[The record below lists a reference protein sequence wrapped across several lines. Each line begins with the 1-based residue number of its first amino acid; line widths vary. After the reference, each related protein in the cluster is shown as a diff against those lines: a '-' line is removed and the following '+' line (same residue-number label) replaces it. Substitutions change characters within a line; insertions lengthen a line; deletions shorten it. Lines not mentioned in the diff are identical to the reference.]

1 MKARKLFDLLAFR
14 KNRSKEAQK
23 LAQYGLWEESEIA
36 NREIIERLPGDYV
49 AHSQLADAL
58 MRLERQGEASDH
70 YGLAISLERT
80 KAERIRKSVEF
91 ATESSWIDAVAT
103 NQLIIEDCPWDIEAF
118 NRLGKAF
125 TELGKNK
132 DATDAFECALVISP
146 NSIIAKKNLS
156 RLEKVPRSKGSPTL
170 KTNTGTSTYIEE
182 RGKTGVTKLVDIPP
196 NSDLSNLIVGH
207 SVDIV
212 PSGRGIRVK
221 DQSGSDIGSV
231 EPKLGARLHRLI
243 KGGNRYDASITSV
256 LDDGASVI
264 IRETHRD
271 PSQANI
277 PSFTAK
283 VIGLPI
289 IPNGSIGYTLNDT
302 SKLSD
307 LKDWSSD
314 DTETGDEDIFSPALP
329 RIISGDSSIDD
340 DEY

>member
-1 MKARKLFDLLAFR
+1 M
-14 KNRSKEAQK
+14 
-23 LAQYGLWEESEIA
+23 
-36 NREIIERLPGDYV
+36 ERLPCDYV

-58 MRLERQGEASDH
+58 MRLERQDEASNH
-70 YGLAISLERT
+70 YRLATSLERT
-80 KAERIRKSVEF
+80 KTERNRKAVEL
-91 ATESSWIDAVAT
+91 ATGSFWADAAAT
-103 NQLIIEDCPWDIEAF
+103 NKLIIEDYPWDIEAF

-125 TELGKNK
+125 MELGKNK
-132 DATDAFECALVISP
+132 NATDAFECTLVIFP
-146 NSIIAKKNLS
+146 NSVIAKKNLS
-156 RLEKVPRSKGSPTL
+156 RLEKAPNGRGNAPP
-170 KTNTGTSTYIEE
+170 KTSLGTSTYIEE

-196 NSDLSNLIVGH
+196 NSNLSNLIVGH
-207 SVDIV
+207 SVNIV

-256 LDDGASVI
+256 FDDGASVI

-283 VIGLPI
+283 AIGLPT
-289 IPNGSIGYTLNDT
+289 IPNGSIGYTLNDAG
-302 SKLSD
+302 KLSD

-314 DTETGDEDIFSPALP
+314 DTETGDEDVFSPVIP
-329 RIISGDSSIDD
+329 RIISGNSPIED